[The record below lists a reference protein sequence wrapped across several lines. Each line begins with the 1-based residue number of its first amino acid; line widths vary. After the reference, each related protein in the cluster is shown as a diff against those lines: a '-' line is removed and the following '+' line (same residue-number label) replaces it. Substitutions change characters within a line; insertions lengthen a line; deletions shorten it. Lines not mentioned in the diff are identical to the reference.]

1 MISRTQ
7 VVETHPDFPWLAS
20 GQTESIRAFLLDHA
34 WIQADERIIACGKA
48 GEGNMNLTLR
58 IVTENRSFILKQA
71 RPWVEKYEHI
81 SAPWDRIL
89 YEQGF
94 YQRVRSIPAVAAA
107 MPSLI
112 ASDAHARVIVLED
125 LGTASDFSRLY
136 SGAPLSE
143 PDRNALAE
151 YLAALHT
158 ATHNDADPEFV
169 NREMRLLNHE
179 HMFVVPLAEDNGL
192 DLEPY
197 EPGLAESAKLLR
209 SDTAFIHRVQKTG
222 ERYLADGPCLLHGDY
237 FPGSW
242 LQTPEGVRIIDPEF
256 TYYGDPEFDLGV
268 CLAHF
273 RLAKRPLNEALAF
286 LDSYRSRAHGI
297 DLQERW
303 IARYASIEIMRRILG
318 VAQLPIAPTVDFR
331 RELLAHARGAMRMDA
346 LETLWS

>member
-20 GQTESIRAFLLDHA
+20 GQSETIRAFLIDHG
-34 WIQADERIIACGKA
+34 WIDPNDRVIACGKA

-58 IVTENRSFILKQA
+58 IVTNTQSLILKQA
-71 RPWVEKYEHI
+71 RPWVEKYDHI
-81 SAPWDRIL
+81 PAPWDRIL

-94 YQRVRSIPAVAAA
+94 YQRINSIPAVAAA

-125 LGTASDFSRLY
+125 LGTASDFSRVY
-136 SGAPLSE
+136 SGTPLAKS
-143 PDRNALAE
+143 DRDALAV

-158 ATHNDADPEFV
+158 ETHNDADPEFV

-197 EPGLAESAKLLR
+197 EPGLSESAELLR
-209 SDTAFIHRVQKTG
+209 SDMAFIDRVQKTG

-242 LQTPEGVRIIDPEF
+242 LQTPHGVRIIDPEF
-256 TYYGDPEFDLGV
+256 CFYGDPEFDLGV

-273 RLAKRPLNEALAF
+273 RLAKRPVGDAVAF
-286 LDSYRSRAHGI
+286 LESYRGRAHGI

-318 VAQLPIAPTVDFR
+318 VAQLPIAPTTDFR
-331 RELLAHARGAMRMDA
+331 RTLLVHARGAMRM
-346 LETLWS
+346 ETLEALWS

>member
-1 MISRTQ
+1 MIRTQ
-7 VVETHPDFPWLAS
+7 AVETHPEFPWLAT
-20 GQTESIRAFLLDHA
+20 GQSEFIRAFLLERG
-34 WIQADERIIACGKA
+34 WIAPQERVIACAKA
-48 GEGNMNLTLR
+48 GDGNMNLTLR
-58 IVTENRSFILKQA
+58 IVTDSQTFILKQA
-71 RPWVEKYEHI
+71 RPWVEKYDHI
-81 SAPWDRIL
+81 PAPWDRIL

-94 YQRVRSIPAVAAA
+94 YQRVKSIPSVAAA

-125 LGTASDFSRLY
+125 LGSASDFSRLY
-136 SGAPLSE
+136 NGAALAQ
-143 PDRNALAE
+143 PDRDALAA

-158 ATHNDADPEFV
+158 ATQNDADPEFV

-197 EPGLAESAKLLR
+197 EPNLSDAAELLR
-209 SDTAFIHRVQKTG
+209 SDTAFVDRVQKTG

-242 LQTPEGVRIIDPEF
+242 LQTPHGVRIIDPEF
-256 TYYGDPEFDLGV
+256 CYYGDPEFDIGV

-273 RLAKRPLNEALAF
+273 RLAKCPLTDAQAF
-286 LDSYRSRAHGI
+286 LNPYRGHAHGI
-297 DLQERW
+297 QLEDRW

-318 VAQLPIAPTVDFR
+318 VAQLPIAPSTQFR
-331 RELLAHARGAMRMDA
+331 RELLMHARGAMRMEA
-346 LETLWS
+346 LEALWA